1 LVAAAAEAVPI
12 SAAAEAV
19 LVTAAAEA
27 VPVTA
32 TAEAVPVTAT
42 AEAVPVTATAPAAQA
57 ATSAP
62 PPVAERLGTVRV
74 LSLPHTTAA
83 VKIDGVLD
91 DPAWADAL
99 VIEPDTE
106 TDPLENVPAP
116 VKTKAYLIEDDKR
129 LLIAFDARDPHPKQ
143 IRAYLRDRDSAF
155 DDDFVGVVLDTFDDR
170 RHAYEFFVNPLGV
183 QMDLTNDDVN
193 KNESSSW
200 DAIWDSAGKI
210 TDQGYVVEMAIPF
223 SQLRF
228 PHSTGKETWAVD
240 VLRFRPRQDRERISN
255 NPLERGRN
263 CYLCQLSE
271 IRGFAGVEPGKNIE
285 VVPSLTASR
294 TDERDPATGGLT
306 KGDTDPEVGLDVRWG
321 ITPDLTANLTVNPD
335 FSQVEA
341 DVPQLSENNRFSL
354 FFPET
359 RPFFLEGA
367 DYFATPINAVFTRT
381 VADPDFGAKLTGR
394 SDKNTYGIFVAKDTV
409 TNLIFPAA
417 LGSQNGVLEQTNR
430 SLVGRYRR
438 GFGESSTIGAL
449 VTERSGEDYSNDVEG
464 IDGRY
469 RISDQ
474 HNIRFQYLHSETEYP
489 REIVDEFDQPAGLFD
504 GGALRVNY
512 DYSSRNWF
520 ASFDYQAMD
529 RGFRADSGFVT
540 QVDYEDRKTGFGH
553 VWQGAERNWWNRMS
567 VGVSTGDTY
576 DREGRILGR
585 HTQLQYSLN
594 GPLQSY
600 VEFDLNKD
608 NQFWNGRL
616 YDTNNVLV
624 YAQLRPRSGLNVTLS
639 ANIGKQI
646 DFANSRLG
654 DQVNIQPE
662 IDWNVNRHLLVR
674 LRHTS
679 AILDSEQGARIFD
692 ARIDDLRLT
701 WQFNLRSFLRA
712 TLQRQDVERNIA
724 AFIAADT
731 ASSSRSASSQLLYS
745 YKLNPQTVFF
755 LGYSDDRNGA
765 LLGRLVQTDRT
776 FFVKFSYAWAP

>member
-1 LVAAAAEAVPI
+1 M
-12 SAAAEAV
+12 
-19 LVTAAAEA
+19 
-27 VPVTA
+27 
-32 TAEAVPVTAT
+32 
-42 AEAVPVTATAPAAQA
+42 
-57 ATSAP
+57 
-62 PPVAERLGTVRV
+62 
-74 LSLPHTTAA
+74 PHTTGT

-91 DPAWADAL
+91 DPIWAEAL

-106 TDPLENVPAP
+106 TDPKENVPAA
-116 VKTKAYLIEDDKR
+116 VKTTAYLIEDGKR
-129 LLIAFDARDPHPKQ
+129 LLIAFDARDPDPKK

-155 DDDFVGVVLDTFDDR
+155 DDDFVGVVLDTFNDER
-170 RHAYEFFVNPLGV
+170 RAYEFFVNPLGV
-183 QMDLTNDDVN
+183 QMDMTNDDVN

-200 DAIWDSAGKI
+200 DAIWESAGRI
-210 TDQGYVVEMAIPF
+210 TDQGYIVEMAIPF

-228 PHSTGKETWAVD
+228 AHSSGEQTWGID

-263 CYLCQLSE
+263 CYLCQLSK

-294 TDERDPATGGLT
+294 TDVRDAATGSLA
-306 KGDTDPEVGLDVRWG
+306 KGDTDPELGLDVRWG

-341 DVPQLSENNRFSL
+341 DVPQLAENNRFSL

-394 SDKNTYGIFVAKDTV
+394 SDKNTYGIFLAKDTV

-417 LGSQNGVLEQTNR
+417 LGSQNGVLLQPNR
-430 SLVGRYRR
+430 SLVGRYSR

-449 VTERSGEDYSNDVEG
+449 VTERSGDGYSNRVAG

-469 RISDQ
+469 RITDE

-489 REIVDEFDQPAGLFD
+489 DEIVDEFDQPAGLFD
-504 GGALRVNY
+504 GGALRMNY
-512 DYSSRNWF
+512 DYSTRNWF

-540 QVDYEDRKTGFGH
+540 QVDYEDRNAGFGH
-553 VWQGAERNWWNRMS
+553 VWQGESQNWWNSMRLS
-567 VGVSTGDTY
+567 VNAGNTF
-576 DREGRILGR
+576 DREGQILGR
-585 HTQLQYSLN
+585 HSSVGFSLN

-600 VEFDLNKD
+600 AEVDFNKN

-616 YDTNNVLV
+616 YDTDNVVV
-624 YAQLRPRSGLNVTLS
+624 YAQLRPRSGLNISVN

-654 DQVNIQPE
+654 NQVNIQPSL
-662 IDWNVNRHLLVR
+662 DWNVNRHLLVR

-679 AILDSEQGARIFD
+679 DTLDTEQGVRIFD
-692 ARIDDLRLT
+692 AQID
-701 WQFNLRSFLRA
+701 
-712 TLQRQDVERNIA
+712 
-724 AFIAADT
+724 
-731 ASSSRSASSQLLYS
+731 
-745 YKLNPQTVFF
+745 
-755 LGYSDDRNGA
+755 
-765 LLGRLVQTDRT
+765 
-776 FFVKFSYAWAP
+776 